1 MNHRELQRRLD
12 RIASS
17 RISRLNGGI
26 KRHISLS
33 NINSITLRNKFK
45 RMGLQGSHVDSA
57 IQMVDEIGFMKIME
71 NQPLSSRFATIQAS
85 KPKPRIY
92 EPK

>member
-1 MNHRELQRRLD
+1 
-12 RIASS
+12 
-17 RISRLNGGI
+17 
-26 KRHISLS
+26 
-33 NINSITLRNKFK
+33 
-45 RMGLQGSHVDSA
+45 MGLQGSHVDSA